1 MFQNKRCHRFLFLP
15 QKSVLLIEP
24 VFSILLLYLEFKVF
38 HEIKSDK
45 LRMVAVYIRAVLYL
59 VKWTLKSKTLLK
71 HISNVLKIILLVQH
85 ARLMHISRELVSHHQ
100 AGIDAIAVSIHCCMR
115 NWWKDFAVS
124 DKLFKFHLGR
134 SIDDVN
140 RWHHG
145 CYKNLLIIDRSV
157 VKPCWLFCRKFASSS
172 KNRFPPL
179 DLCAPL
185 ELTVRSKNQRVV
197 NSYVVALGKIMLKL
211 P

>member
-1 MFQNKRCHRFLFLP
+1 MSQRCLIHLFMHVNGLERILKLVLKLSMFYTRLSHRARTKAPRKSEKATNWKTLDYNCFKTKGATDFFFFFP

-85 ARLMHISRELVSHHQ
+85 ARLMH
-100 AGIDAIAVSIHCCMR
+100 
-115 NWWKDFAVS
+115 
-124 DKLFKFHLGR
+124 
-134 SIDDVN
+134 
-140 RWHHG
+140 
-145 CYKNLLIIDRSV
+145 Y
-157 VKPCWLFCRKFASSS
+157 
-172 KNRFPPL
+172 
-179 DLCAPL
+179 L
-185 ELTVRSKNQRVV
+185 EN
-197 NSYVVALGKIMLKL
+197 
-211 P
+211 